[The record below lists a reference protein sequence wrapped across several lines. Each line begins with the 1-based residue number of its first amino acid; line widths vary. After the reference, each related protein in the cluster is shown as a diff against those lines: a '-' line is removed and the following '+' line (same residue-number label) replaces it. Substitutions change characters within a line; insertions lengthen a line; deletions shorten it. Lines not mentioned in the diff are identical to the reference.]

1 MVGKK
6 LVLLMRSLAKVE
18 IFFSKI
24 FTSGSTCFTKLK
36 ATVKININTQ
46 QVTLALEHFEGKIL
60 NNFEPH
66 K

>member
-18 IFFSKI
+18 IFCKI
-24 FTSGSTCFTKLK
+24 FTSGSTCFTELK

-46 QVTLALEHFEGKIL
+46 QVALALEHFEGKIL